1 MLDRILKVSKHQAY
15 MIFDDGRIV
24 GLYSDVDVDRIIE
37 IVCPNRY
44 IELDEDTQVI
54 ELPIAA

>member
-15 MIFDDGRIV
+15 MIFDDGRVI

-37 IVCPNRY
+37 IVLPHRF
-44 IELDEDTQVI
+44 IEVDEDTQVI